1 MPEKRHQ
8 RVAGIGHLDRHGLM
22 PGMAIEV
29 AADQIKI
36 VRPRVEC
43 VRGGM
48 NAEKPTARAHK
59 IEKSRLLGGAHWKFS
74 CRVEHYRGVALEV
87 FSRKF
92 GCVFRGSDFERAG
105 IFSKLRQDCL
115 GKRYDFMPVT
125 GRVCEIEDVPW
136 RALCTRAE
144 RSDCRRAAEERD
156 ELASP
161 HSSLPKADQAYI
173 EKARSAWGRLAPA

>member
-29 AADQIKI
+29 AAEQIKM
-36 VRPRVEC
+36 VRPGVEC

-59 IEKSRLLGGAHWKFS
+59 IEKSRLLGGAHRKFS
-74 CRVEHYRGVALEV
+74 CRVEHNRGVALEV

-92 GCVFRGSDFERAG
+92 GCVFRGSDFERTG
-105 IFSKLRQDCL
+105 IVSKLCQDCL
-115 GKRYDFMPVT
+115 GKRYDFMPVA
-125 GRVCEIEDVPW
+125 GRVCEIEDAPW
-136 RALCTRAE
+136 RGR
-144 RSDCRRAAEERD
+144 CRRGA
-156 ELASP
+156 LAGC
-161 HSSLPKADQAYI
+161 
-173 EKARSAWGRLAPA
+173 RRG